1 MAEKK
6 FAKYIKR
13 LEFKDRGP
21 SNYRQVATI
30 NGKEFNVDFNI
41 EYGAYW
47 AAGRMAEGAIEAHKH
62 DYNQILFFLGADP
75 NDMGELNADIELCM
89 GEGEELDKL
98 RVVNTSAVA
107 IPAGLAHYPSTI
119 TTMKKRFLY
128 MEISQS
134 NELKEEIKGLG
145 NAPSNRQLV
154 ELDFRFHRGLYHATK
169 NSQLAQLL
177 DRLLSHYLRFWL
189 SIPREIEPKSFFK
202 ETAEIIRAVESKDN
216 ARVKEASTEHIKK
229 SIDEIMGTF

>member
-1 MAEKK
+1 MEPKKIYELLREKIIWLDLMPETYLNLSELAESFKVSRTPVK
-6 FAKYIKR
+6 EALVLLQADGWVLRHGQHFMVTPLSLSRIKEITEIR
-13 LEFKDRGP
+13 MVLEIQA
-21 SNYRQVATI
+21 NL
-30 NGKEFNVDFNI
+30 
-41 EYGAYW
+41 W
-47 AAGRMAEGAIEAHKH
+47 AMERIS
-62 DYNQILFFLGADP
+62 P
-75 NDMGELNADIELCM
+75 
-89 GEGEELDKL
+89 EELAAL
-98 RVVNTSAVA
+98 
-107 IPAGLAHYPSTI
+107 
-119 TTMKKRFLY
+119 
-128 MEISQS
+128 

>member
-1 MAEKK
+1 MEPKKIYELLREKIIWLDLMPETYLNLSELAESFKVSRTPVK
-6 FAKYIKR
+6 EALVLLQADGWVLRHGQHFMVTPLSLSRIKEITEIR
-13 LEFKDRGP
+13 MVLEIQAN
-21 SNYRQVATI
+21 S
-30 NGKEFNVDFNI
+30 
-41 EYGAYW
+41 W
-47 AAGRMAEGAIEAHKH
+47 AMERIS
-62 DYNQILFFLGADP
+62 P
-75 NDMGELNADIELCM
+75 
-89 GEGEELDKL
+89 EELAAL
-98 RVVNTSAVA
+98 
-107 IPAGLAHYPSTI
+107 
-119 TTMKKRFLY
+119 
-128 MEISQS
+128 

-189 SIPREIEPKSFFK
+189 SIPREIEPQSFFK

-216 ARVKEASTEHIKK
+216 ARIKEASTEHIKK